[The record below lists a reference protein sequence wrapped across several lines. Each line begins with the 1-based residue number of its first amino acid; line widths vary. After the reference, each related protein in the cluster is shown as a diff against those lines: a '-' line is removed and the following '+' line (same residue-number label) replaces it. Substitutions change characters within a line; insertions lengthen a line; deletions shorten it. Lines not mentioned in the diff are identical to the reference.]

1 MHINPGEMNI
11 GTKLLMV
18 VKDSKW
24 SPKVQLP
31 YKRNIQ
37 KVSPYPK
44 LTQNKTEEPPRVL
57 HAFNTYSEA
66 TCDRWQL
73 CWKG

>member
-1 MHINPGEMNI
+1 MHIKPRRDEYRYKAFNGSE
-11 GTKLLMV
+11 GLKV
-18 VKDSKW
+18 V
-24 SPKVQLP
+24 PKGSTDF
-31 YKRNIQ
+31 KRNIQ

-44 LTQNKTEEPPRVL
+44 LTQDKTEEPPRVL